1 MTTKVYKHYGSKCI
15 LFFTQFADGWYHYTA
30 QWYSEKYPWSGQW
43 RRLARSGVFTNR
55 TTGEMHVSSAGNEM
69 KLELS
74 SPLEFLVLTGR
85 SFEESVRVEREWQ
98 EAITKI

>member
-1 MTTKVYKHYGSKCI
+1 
-15 LFFTQFADGWYHYTA
+15 LFFIQLADGWYHYTA
-30 QWYSEKYPWSGQW
+30 QWYSQKYPWSGQW
-43 RRLARSGVFTNR
+43 RRLARSAVVIDTAKIY
-55 TTGEMHVSSAGNEM
+55 VSSAGNEL

-85 SFEESVRVEREWQ
+85 DLQESVKVEKEWQ